1 MAGVSDTG
9 AQSGSAEM
17 QMIMDGGANW
27 MARMTAFLQAKEDAQ
42 SAIDKAGIVGDV
54 AAIRDEARADRV
66 AAAQALSDA
75 KTTAADIVSAAQ
87 AQADGLVAAA
97 KAQAEKL
104 VADATADADD
114 SAKRAQAAEETSLK
128 RLSDADT
135 AAVLAER
142 RAADLKAQAD
152 ALAEKAAALDA
163 AKAEADAVK
172 VRFEDLLGKLREA
185 LDGLSDA
192 AK

>member
-17 QMIMDGGANW
+17 QLIMDGGANW
-27 MARMTAFLQAKEDAQ
+27 MARMTAFLKAKEDAQ
-42 SAIDKAGIVGDV
+42 VAIDHAGIVGDI

-75 KTTAADIVSAAQ
+75 KTSAVDIVSAAQ
-87 AQADGLVAAA
+87 TKADEIVAAA
-97 KAQAEKL
+97 TAQAEKL
-104 VADATADADD
+104 VADATVDADD

-128 RLSDADT
+128 RLADADT

-142 RAADLKAQAD
+142 RAADLKAQSD
-152 ALAEKAAALDA
+152 ALAEKATALDA

-172 VRFEDLLGKLREA
+172 ARFEDLLGKLREA

>member
-185 LDGLSDA
+185 LDGLSAA